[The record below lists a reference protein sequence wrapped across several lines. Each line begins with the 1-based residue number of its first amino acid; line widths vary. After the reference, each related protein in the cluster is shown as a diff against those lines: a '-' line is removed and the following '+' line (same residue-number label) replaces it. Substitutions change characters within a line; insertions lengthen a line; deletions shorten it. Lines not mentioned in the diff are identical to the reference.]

1 MSRVRFERAA
11 LCVLLSGF
19 VFSGVG
25 MAQLIP
31 APPQVPQ
38 IPQGPPMPSMPTMPS
53 DSQIPQGPPTNAP
66 QQRQQQQDQERRNN
80 QQGPAGFLGAWCA
93 QGDPSKQASISS
105 NGPMLNLTNESGS
118 TSIGNLQGNNQIVAP
133 EWQFVTGTLSGAG
146 RRIDWSNGTFWA
158 RCYSGGGGGGGYRT
172 PNLNG
177 NWYPNGNRSLQC
189 SIQQRRGNLTLQ
201 NENGDRATGSF
212 NGKWSVTTNWQG
224 TRISGTISKDGTRI
238 DWSNGTYW
246 IRYRLYSPVGRDQ

>member
-1 MSRVRFERAA
+1 MSLVRFVRATLLA
-11 LCVLLSGF
+11 LLSGF
-19 VFSGVG
+19 VFSVAG
-25 MAQLIP
+25 MAQLMP
-31 APPQVPQ
+31 PPPQMPP
-38 IPQGPPMPSMPTMPS
+38 IPQAPPMPSMPTMP
-53 DSQIPQGPPTNAP
+53 DAQVPEGPPPDAP

-80 QQGPAGFLGAWCA
+80 QQESAGFLGAWCA

-105 NGPMLNLTNESGS
+105 NGPMLSLTNESGS
-118 TSIGNLQGNNQIVAP
+118 TSIGNMQGNNQIVAP
-133 EWQFVTGTLSGAG
+133 EWQFVTGTLSGDG
-146 RRIDWSNGTFWA
+146 RRINWSNGTFWA
-158 RCYSGGGGGGGYRT
+158 RCYGGGGGGYRT

-201 NENGDRATGSF
+201 NEVGDRATGSF

-224 TRISGTISKDGTRI
+224 TRITGTISKDGTRI

-246 IRYRLYSPVGRDQ
+246 VRYRLYGQ

>member
-1 MSRVRFERAA
+1 MSSVRFERAA
-11 LCVLLSGF
+11 LYVLLSGV
-19 VFSGVG
+19 VFSAVG
-25 MAQLIP
+25 MAQLMP
-31 APPQVPQ
+31 PPPQMPP
-38 IPQGPPMPSMPTMPS
+38 IPQAPPMPSMPTMP
-53 DSQIPQGPPTNAP
+53 DAQVPQGPPPDAP
-66 QQRQQQQDQERRNN
+66 QQRQQQQDQDRRNN
-80 QQGPAGFLGAWCA
+80 QQGSAGFLGAWCA

-105 NGPMLNLTNESGS
+105 NGPMLSLTNESGS

-133 EWQFVTGTLSGAG
+133 EWQFVTGTLSGDG
-146 RRIDWSNGTFWA
+146 RRINWSNGTFWA
-158 RCYSGGGGGGGYRT
+158 RCYGGGGGGGGGGYRT

-201 NENGDRATGSF
+201 NEVGDRATGSF

-224 TRISGTISKDGTRI
+224 TRITGTISKDGTRI

-246 IRYRLYSPVGRDQ
+246 VRYRLYGQ

>member
-1 MSRVRFERAA
+1 MSLVRFERATLLA
-11 LCVLLSGF
+11 LLSGF
-19 VFSGVG
+19 VFSVAG
-25 MAQLIP
+25 MAQLMP

-38 IPQGPPMPSMPTMPS
+38 IPQGPPMPSMPTMP
-53 DSQIPQGPPTNAP
+53 DSQVPQGPPPDMP

-80 QQGPAGFLGAWCA
+80 QQGSAGFLGAWCA

-118 TSIGNLQGNNQIVAP
+118 TSIGNMQGNNQIVAP
-133 EWQFVTGTLSGAG
+133 EWQFVTGTLSGDG
-146 RRIDWSNGTFWA
+146 RRINWSNGTFWA
-158 RCYSGGGGGGGYRT
+158 RCYGGGGGGGGGYRT

-201 NENGDRATGSF
+201 NEVGDRATGSF

-224 TRISGTISKDGTRI
+224 TRITGTISRDGTRI

-246 IRYRLYSPVGRDQ
+246 IRYRLYGQ

>member
-1 MSRVRFERAA
+1 VKPVRFERAA
-11 LCVLLSGF
+11 LCLLFLGI
-19 VFSGVG
+19 VFSSVG
-25 MAQLIP
+25 MAQLMP

-38 IPQGPPMPSMPTMPS
+38 IPQGPPMPSMPTMPT
-53 DSQIPQGPPTNAP
+53 DSQIPQGPPTDAP
-66 QQRQQQQDQERRNN
+66 QQRQQQQDQGRRNN

-93 QGDPSKQASISS
+93 QGDPSKQASINS

-118 TSIGNLQGNNQIVAP
+118 TSIGNMQGENQIVAP
-133 EWQFVTGTLSGAG
+133 EWQFVTGTLSEDG
-146 RRIDWSNGTFWA
+146 RQINWSNGTFWA
-158 RCYSGGGGGGGYRT
+158 RCYNGGGGRRA

-212 NGKWSVTTNWQG
+212 NGKWNVSTNWQG
-224 TRISGTISKDGTRI
+224 TRISGTISRDGNRI

-246 IRYRLYSPVGRDQ
+246 IRYRLYGQ

>member
-1 MSRVRFERAA
+1 VVKLVRFARAA
-11 LCVLLSGF
+11 LYVLLSGL
-19 VFSGVG
+19 VFPVTGV
-25 MAQLIP
+25 AQLMP

-38 IPQGPPMPSMPTMPS
+38 IPQGPPMPSMPTMP
-53 DSQIPQGPPTNAP
+53 DSQVGQGPPP
-66 QQRQQQQDQERRNN
+66 DGSQQGRQQRNN
-80 QQGPAGFLGAWCA
+80 QQWSAGFLGAWCV

-118 TSIGNLQGNNQIVAP
+118 TSIGNLQGSNQIVAP
-133 EWQFVTGTLSGAG
+133 EWQFVTGTLNGG
-146 RRIDWSNGTFWA
+146 RIDWSNGTFWT
-158 RCYSGGGGGGGYRT
+158 RCNNGGGGGRRA

-177 NWYPNGNRSLQC
+177 RWYPNGNRSLSC

-201 NENGDRATGSF
+201 NESGDRATGSF

-224 TRISGTISKDGTRI
+224 TSIAGTISRDGNRI

-246 IRYRLYSPVGRDQ
+246 IRYRLYGQ

>member
-1 MSRVRFERAA
+1 MSPVRFERAA
-11 LCVLLSGF
+11 LYVLLSGLI
-19 VFSGVG
+19 FSVVG
-25 MAQLIP
+25 IAQLMP

-38 IPQGPPMPSMPTMPS
+38 IPQGPPMPSMPTMP
-53 DSQIPQGPPTNAP
+53 DAQVPQGPPP
-66 QQRQQQQDQERRNN
+66 DGSQQGQQQDQRRRNN
-80 QQGPAGFLGAWCA
+80 QQGSAGFLGAWCA

-133 EWQFVTGTLSGAG
+133 EWQFVTGTLSGDG

-158 RCYSGGGGGGGYRT
+158 RCYNGGGGGGYRT

-212 NGKWSVTTNWQG
+212 NGKWTVMTNWQG
-224 TRISGTISKDGTRI
+224 NRITGTINRDGTRI

-246 IRYRLYSPVGRDQ
+246 VRYRLYGQ

>member
-1 MSRVRFERAA
+1 MSLVRFNRAA
-11 LCVLLSGF
+11 LCVLLSGL
-19 VFSGVG
+19 VFTVAG
-25 MAQLIP
+25 MAQLMP
-31 APPQVPQ
+31 APPQAPQ

-53 DSQIPQGPPTNAP
+53 DSQNPQGPPPDAS

-80 QQGPAGFLGAWCA
+80 QQWPGGFLGAWCA
-93 QGDPSKQASISS
+93 QGDPSKQASISAS
-105 NGPMLNLTNESGS
+105 GPMLNLTNESGS
-118 TSIGNLQGNNQIVAP
+118 TSIGNLQGDNQIVAP
-133 EWQFVTGTLSGAG
+133 EWQFVTGTLSGG
-146 RRIDWSNGTFWA
+146 RIDWSNGTFWT
-158 RCYSGGGGGGGYRT
+158 RCYNGGGGGGRRA

-177 NWYPNGNRSLQC
+177 RWYPNGNRSLSC

-224 TRISGTISKDGTRI
+224 TSIAGTISRDGNRI

-246 IRYRLYSPVGRDQ
+246 IRYRLYGQ

>member
-1 MSRVRFERAA
+1 MSPVRLVRAV
-11 LCVLLSGF
+11 LYVLLSGGL
-19 VFSGVG
+19 VFSTAG
-25 MAQLIP
+25 MAQLMP

-38 IPQGPPMPSMPTMPS
+38 IPQGPPMPSMPTMP
-53 DSQIPQGPPTNAP
+53 DSQAPQGPPPDAP
-66 QQRQQQQDQERRNN
+66 QQRQQDQGRRNN
-80 QQGPAGFLGAWCA
+80 QQGSAGFLGAWCA

-118 TSIGNLQGNNQIVAP
+118 TSIGNMQGDNQIVAP
-133 EWQFVTGTLSGAG
+133 EWQFVTGTLSGDG
-146 RRIDWSNGTFWA
+146 RRINWSNETFWA
-158 RCYSGGGGGGGYRT
+158 RCYGGGGGGGGYRT

-201 NENGDRATGSF
+201 NEVGDRATGSF
-212 NGKWSVTTNWQG
+212 HGKWSVTTNWQG
-224 TRISGTISKDGTRI
+224 TSILGTISRDGNRI

-246 IRYRLYSPVGRDQ
+246 IRYRLYGQ

>member
-1 MSRVRFERAA
+1 MTSSNRLARV
-11 LCVLLSGF
+11 VLF
-19 VFSGVG
+19 VFLGCTFVVIG
-25 MAQLIP
+25 AQAQIMPQAPQMP
-31 APPQVPQ
+31 A
-38 IPQGPPMPSMPTMPS
+38 IPQGPPMPTDSPMPPGLPGDNS
-53 DSQIPQGPPTNAP
+53 
-66 QQRQQQQDQERRNN
+66 
-80 QQGPAGFLGAWCA
+80 QQGPQQGPQQSQRQRNGQQGQGFLGAWCV

-133 EWQFVTGTLSGAG
+133 EWQFVTGTLSGDG
-146 RRIDWSNGTFWA
+146 SRIDWSNGTFWA
-158 RCYSGGGGGGGYRT
+158 RCYNGGGGGRRA

-177 NWYPNGNRSLQC
+177 RWYPNGNRSLSC
-189 SIQQRRGNLTLQ
+189 SIQQRRGSLTLQ

-224 TRISGTISKDGTRI
+224 TSIAGTISRDGNRI

-246 IRYRLYSPVGRDQ
+246 IRYRLYGQ

>member
-1 MSRVRFERAA
+1 MSPVRFERAA
-11 LCVLLSGF
+11 LCVLLSGL

-25 MAQLIP
+25 MAQLMP
-31 APPQVPQ
+31 PPPQMPP
-38 IPQGPPMPSMPTMPS
+38 IPQGPPMPSMPTMP
-53 DSQIPQGPPTNAP
+53 DSQVPQGPPP
-66 QQRQQQQDQERRNN
+66 DGSQQGQQQDQHRNN
-80 QQGPAGFLGAWCA
+80 QQGSAGFMGAWCA

-118 TSIGNLQGNNQIVAP
+118 TSIGNMQGNNQIVAP
-133 EWQFVTGTLSGAG
+133 EWQFVTGTLSGDG
-146 RRIDWSNGTFWA
+146 RRISWSNGTFWA
-158 RCYSGGGGGGGYRT
+158 RCYNGGGSGGGGYRT

-201 NENGDRATGSF
+201 NEVGDRATGSF

-224 TRISGTISKDGTRI
+224 TRISGTISKEGTRI

-246 IRYRLYSPVGRDQ
+246 VRYRLYGQ